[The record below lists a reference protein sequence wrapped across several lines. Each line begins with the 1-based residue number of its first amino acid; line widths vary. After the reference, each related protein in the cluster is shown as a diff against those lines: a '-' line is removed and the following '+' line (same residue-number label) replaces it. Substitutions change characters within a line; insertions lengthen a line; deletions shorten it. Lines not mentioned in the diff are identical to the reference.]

1 MPRKKKSE
9 QEKVVEE
16 APASQEQEEME
27 EEGMEEEGGKKSII
41 MLPPLMDLLGGG
53 GGREKKIRTIG
64 LIGDVSEEKA
74 SDVIYG
80 LLALKETGKVQK
92 LADPTDPNSDIVEEC
107 EPMEMIV
114 STYGGSAL
122 DMFGI
127 HDMMRVVREECDIA
141 TVGIGKVMSAGVLIL
156 ASGTKGKRRIGK
168 NCRVMIHS
176 VIGGTHGPMHNL
188 ENEMDEIR
196 WIQERY
202 IETLVAESDM
212 TKAMVK
218 KMLNRK
224 VNIYLTAEQAVEYGI
239 ADEVF

>member
-1 MPRKKKSE
+1 MPRKKKTE
-9 QEKVVEE
+9 EEKAVEE
-16 APASQEQEEME
+16 APASQEEEAQEDS
-27 EEGMEEEGGKKSII
+27 KKSII

-53 GGREKKIRTIG
+53 GKDKKIRTIG
-64 LIGDVSEEKA
+64 LIGDVTEEKA
-74 SDVIYG
+74 SEVIYG
-80 LLALKETGKVQK
+80 LLTLRESGYRQELK
-92 LADPTDPNSDIVEEC
+92 DPTDPNSDIVESC
-107 EPMEMIV
+107 EPMEMII
-114 STYGGSAL
+114 STYGGSAM

-127 HDMMRVVREECDIA
+127 HDMMRAVREDCEIH
-141 TVGIGKVMSAGVLIL
+141 TVGVGKVMSAGVLIL

-176 VIGGTHGPMHNL
+176 VVGGTHGPMHNL

-196 WIQERY
+196 WIQEKY
-202 IETLVAESDM
+202 IETLVRESDM
-212 TKAMVK
+212 TKAMVR

>member
-224 VNIYLTAEQAVEYGI
+224 GNIYITAEQAVEYGI